1 MWKVELNRKKATGI
15 FIDAQGLTA
24 FHYVAAPI
32 RTMRGGQAAWEK
44 EAKRKKM
51 KGRRRERE
59 GVYVIYLFKL
69 TMAQGMP
76 VGVLKAGSSFSASW
90 TAFTLKT

>member
-44 EAKRKKM
+44 EAKRKKN
-51 KGRRRERE
+51 ER
-59 GVYVIYLFKL
+59 
-69 TMAQGMP
+69 T
-76 VGVLKAGSSFSASW
+76 KA
-90 TAFTLKT
+90 